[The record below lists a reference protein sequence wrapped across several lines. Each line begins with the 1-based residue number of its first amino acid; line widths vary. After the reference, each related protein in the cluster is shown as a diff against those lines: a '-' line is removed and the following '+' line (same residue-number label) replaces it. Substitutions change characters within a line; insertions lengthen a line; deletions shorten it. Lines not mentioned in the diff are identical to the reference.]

1 MSVTGVTEG
10 EGTVG
15 KADDRATVGKLW
27 GRRPAIGTFWGLLES
42 AERAAVRSAGT
53 RRHYPP
59 GAVIWSQGE
68 PSQHV
73 FVVLAGRV
81 RVSTGSVAGR
91 EAVLAICGPGEIV
104 GELSAV
110 DGRTRSAN
118 VTAVDAVQALIIPA
132 ARLDRLCAEHPGV
145 SRAILRVVTERL
157 RQSDRRRTEYGD
169 GTVTHR
175 TVGLLLDLA
184 EQYGRPVE
192 AGVEIALA
200 ISQQQL
206 ADTVAA
212 SRESLARVLRELR
225 DRGLVDTGRQRITV
239 LDLAGLRELGAQA

>member
-1 MSVTGVTEG
+1 M
-10 EGTVG
+10 
-15 KADDRATVGKLW
+15 
-27 GRRPAIGTFWGLLES
+27 
-42 AERAAVRSAGT
+42 RSAGT
-53 RRHYPP
+53 RRRFSP

-73 FVVLAGRV
+73 FVVLEGRI

-118 VTAVDAVQALIIPA
+118 VAAVDQVEVLVVPA
-132 ARLDRLCAEHPGV
+132 ARLDRLCEEHPRV
-145 SRAILRVVTERL
+145 AWAMLRVVADRL
-157 RQSDRRRTEYGD
+157 RQSDRRRSEYVD
-169 GTVTHR
+169 GSVAHR
-175 TVGLLLDLA
+175 TVALLLDLA
-184 EQYGRPVE
+184 EQYGRPVA
-192 AGVEIALA
+192 AGVEIALS

-206 ADTVAA
+206 ADTMSV

-225 DRGLVDTGRQRITV
+225 DRRLVDTGRQRITV
-239 LDLAGLRELGAQA
+239 LDLPGLRALGAESA

>member
-1 MSVTGVTEG
+1 M
-10 EGTVG
+10 
-15 KADDRATVGKLW
+15 
-27 GRRPAIGTFWGLLES
+27 
-42 AERAAVRSAGT
+42 RSAGT
-53 RRHYPP
+53 RRRFSP

-73 FVVLAGRV
+73 FVVLEGRI

-118 VTAVDAVQALIIPA
+118 VAAVDQVEVLVVPA
-132 ARLDRLCAEHPGV
+132 ARLDRLCEEHP
-145 SRAILRVVTERL
+145 RVAWAMLKVVADRL
-157 RQSDRRRTEYGD
+157 RQSDRRRSEYVD
-169 GTVTHR
+169 GSVTHR
-175 TVGLLLDLA
+175 TVALLLDLA
-184 EQYGRPVE
+184 EQYGRPVA
-192 AGVEIALA
+192 AGVEIALS

-206 ADTVAA
+206 ADTVSV

-225 DRGLVDTGRQRITV
+225 DRRLVDTGRQRITV
-239 LDLAGLRELGAQA
+239 LDLPGLRALAAESA

>member
-1 MSVTGVTEG
+1 M
-10 EGTVG
+10 
-15 KADDRATVGKLW
+15 
-27 GRRPAIGTFWGLLES
+27 
-42 AERAAVRSAGT
+42 RSAGT
-53 RRHYPP
+53 RRRFSP

-73 FVVLAGRV
+73 FVVLEGRI

-118 VTAVDAVQALIIPA
+118 VAAVDQVEVLVVPA
-132 ARLDRLCAEHPGV
+132 ARLDRLCEEHPRV
-145 SRAILRVVTERL
+145 AWAMLRVVADRL
-157 RQSDRRRTEYGD
+157 RQSDRRRSEYVD
-169 GTVTHR
+169 GSVAHR
-175 TVGLLLDLA
+175 TVALLLDLA
-184 EQYGRPVE
+184 EQYGRPVA
-192 AGVEIALA
+192 AGVEIALS

-206 ADTVAA
+206 ADTMSV

-225 DRGLVDTGRQRITV
+225 DRRLVDTGRQRITV
-239 LDLAGLRELGAQA
+239 LDLAGLRALGAESA

>member
-1 MSVTGVTEG
+1 M
-10 EGTVG
+10 
-15 KADDRATVGKLW
+15 
-27 GRRPAIGTFWGLLES
+27 
-42 AERAAVRSAGT
+42 RSAGT
-53 RRHYPP
+53 RRRFAP

-73 FVVLAGRV
+73 FVVLAGRI

-118 VTAVDAVQALIIPA
+118 VAAVDEVEALVVPA
-132 ARLDRLCAEHPGV
+132 ARLDRLCEQQPRIAW
-145 SRAILRVVTERL
+145 AMLRVVADRL
-157 RQSDRRRTEYGD
+157 RQTDRRGEYTD
-169 GTVTHR
+169 GPAAHR
-175 TVGLLLDLA
+175 AVALLLDLA
-184 EQYGRPVE
+184 EQYGQPVA
-192 AGVEIALA
+192 AGVEIALS

-206 ADTVAA
+206 ADTMAI

-225 DRGLVDTGRQRITV
+225 KRGLVDTGRQRITV
-239 LDLAGLRELGAQA
+239 LDLDGLRELGEQQA